1 MFLRNISIL
10 SCMYYVKEKTNFCR
24 NCLQAF
30 STEEISKYHI
40 NEYFKVNFKQIIQK
54 SEEENKNMEEKSKER
69 KIKPPCKIYADIESI
84 LVPQDNKKKH
94 SDESYNKTNKKWKH
108 DACSCGYKLAC
119 ANDKF
124 SKSFKSYLG
133 KHNVYNFINNMI
145 QVSKYCTD
153 ITKKYH

>member
-1 MFLRNISIL
+1 M
-10 SCMYYVKEKTNFCR
+10 EK
-24 NCLQAF
+24 
-30 STEEISKYHI
+30 K
-40 NEYFKVNFKQIIQK
+40 K
-54 SEEENKNMEEKSKER
+54 S
-69 KIKPPCKIYADIESI
+69 PCKFYADFESI

-94 SDESYNKTNKKWKH
+94 SDESYNKMNKKWKH

>member
-1 MFLRNISIL
+1 
-10 SCMYYVKEKTNFCR
+10 MYYVKEKTNFCR

-94 SDESYNKTNKKWKH
+94 SDESYNKTSKK
-108 DACSCGYKLAC
+108 
-119 ANDKF
+119 
-124 SKSFKSYLG
+124 
-133 KHNVYNFINNMI
+133 
-145 QVSKYCTD
+145 
-153 ITKKYH
+153 